1 MYHLVIMPT
10 KRDLENKTINNVVM
24 YQTAPQYDVGQTV
37 KFRNLSIYLQ
47 IYLFIYQSPN
57 ITIYLPVI
65 LHL

>member
-1 MYHLVIMPT
+1 MPT

-24 YQTAPQYDVGQTV
+24 YQTAPQYDGGQTV

-47 IYLFIYQSPN
+47 IYLFIYLSPN